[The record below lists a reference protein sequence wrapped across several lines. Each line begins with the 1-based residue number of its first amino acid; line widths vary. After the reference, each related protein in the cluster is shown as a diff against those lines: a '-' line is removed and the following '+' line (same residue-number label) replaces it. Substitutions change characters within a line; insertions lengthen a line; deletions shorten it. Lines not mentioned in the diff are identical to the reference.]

1 MKEVLKKIKLYFPF
15 FNSLYKEYME
25 YGNNLGEP
33 PGCYGSPVISLQ
45 EIEKRQH
52 EIFNPKKE
60 IKGIDLNES
69 GQIELIR
76 SFKKYYELL
85 PYSPSPGSELRYYYD
100 NGYFPYFD
108 AISLFGI
115 IHHFKPKRIIEV
127 GSGFSSAVMLDT
139 NELFF
144 KNSIDI
150 TFIEP
155 FPQRLNSLL
164 RKTDNANLQIRF
176 LQDVELEMFTKL
188 ERNDILFVDTSHVV
202 KVGSEL
208 NHVLFEIIPLLKPGV
223 IIHFHD
229 IFYPFEYPKSWVLHD
244 KRSWN
249 EIYFLQ
255 SFLMYNSTF
264 KILLFNS
271 FLGNQ
276 YAEWLEKNMPL
287 CMRNTGGSFWL
298 VKEG

>member
-1 MKEVLKKIKLYFPF
+1 MKELLSKIKNYFPL
-15 FNSLYKEYME
+15 FNSRYKEYLK
-25 YGNNLGEP
+25 YGDNLGEP
-33 PGCYGSPVISLQ
+33 PGVYGSPVIALE
-45 EIEKRQH
+45 EIIKRQ
-52 EIFNPKKE
+52 ETIFNPAKE
-60 IKGIDLNES
+60 LKGIDLNAAE
-69 GQIELIR
+69 QFELIK
-76 SFKKYYELL
+76 SFKKYYDLL
-85 PYSPSPGSELRYYYD
+85 PYSTSQGKGLRYVYD

-115 IHHFKPKRIIEV
+115 IHHFKPRQIIEV

-144 KNSIDI
+144 NNSMELS
-150 TFIEP
+150 FIEP
-155 FPQRLNSLL
+155 YPQRLNSLL
-164 RKTDNANLQIRF
+164 KKSDNTNLQVSF
-176 LQDVELEMFTKL
+176 LQDVSLEMFTKL

-208 NHVLFEIIPLLKPGV
+208 NHVLFEILPLLRPGV

-229 IFYPFEYPKSWVLHD
+229 IFYPFEYPKSWVLGE

-271 FLGNQ
+271 FLGHHH
-276 YAEWLEKNMPL
+276 AEWLEKNMPL